1 MGAIEHGL
9 VFSLMALGVFLTF
22 RALDFPD
29 LSVDGS
35 LPLGAAVSALLITK
49 GFDPYLSVA
58 MAALAGFGAGAITAL
73 LNTKLK
79 ILNLLAGILT
89 MIGLYSINLRIMGMP
104 NIPLLGY
111 ETVFTP
117 LESMGGISPPQI
129 ASIGL
134 FMIFT
139 VMICAFLVWFF
150 HTDIG
155 LALRATGDNIKMVKA
170 QGGVNTDRMIFFGVA
185 LSNAFVAMSG
195 ALVAQSLGF
204 ADVNMGGIGTVVA
217 GLASVIVGEAVLSS
231 SSVLKAVIGGVVLGS
246 MIYRMAVAF
255 ALSVE
260 LGGPIKLSPGGDLNL
275 ITAIIVVV
283 ALTFPG
289 VRKKLGGLRS

>member
-1 MGAIEHGL
+1 MTYFAFLGAIEHGL

-35 LPLGAAVSALLITK
+35 LPLGAAVSALMITK
-49 GFDPYLSVA
+49 GYDPYLSVA
-58 MAALAGFGAGAITAL
+58 AASLAGFAAGAVTAL

-89 MIGLYSINLRIMGMP
+89 MIALYSVNLRVMGIP

-111 ETVFTP
+111 DTVFTP
-117 LESMGGISPPQI
+117 LEAYGISPQF
-129 ASIGL
+129 ASICL
-134 FMIFT
+134 FSFFT
-139 VMICAFLVWFF
+139 LAVCVFLVWFF

-155 LALRATGDNIKMVKA
+155 LALRATGDNMKMVKA
-170 QGGVNTDRMIFFGVA
+170 QGVNTDRMVFFGVA

-204 ADVNMGGIGTVVA
+204 ADVNMGIGTVVA

-231 SSVLKAVIGGVVLGS
+231 SSVLKAIVGVVLGS
-246 MIYRMAVAF
+246 MVYRLAVAF

-260 LGGPIKLSPGGDLNL
+260 LGPIKLSPGDLNL
-275 ITAIIVVV
+275 ITAVIVVI

-289 VRKKLGGLRS
+289 IRRKIGGLR

>member
-49 GFDPYLSVA
+49 GYDPFLSVA
-58 MAALAGFGAGAITAL
+58 AAALAGFGAGAITAL

-89 MIGLYSINLRIMGMP
+89 MIGLYSINLRVMGMP

-111 ETVFTP
+111 DTVFTP
-117 LESMGGISPPQI
+117 LESMGIPPQV

-134 FMIFT
+134 FATFT
-139 VMICAFLVWFF
+139 VLVCVFLVWFF

-155 LALRATGDNIKMVKA
+155 LALRATGDNLKMVKA
-170 QGGVNTDRMIFFGVA
+170 QGVNTDRMIFFGVA

-204 ADVNMGGIGTVVA
+204 ADVNMGIGTVVA

-231 SSVLKAVIGGVVLGS
+231 STVLKAVVGVVVGS
-246 MIYRMAVAF
+246 MIYRLAVAY

-260 LGGPIKLSPGGDLNL
+260 LGPIKLSPGDLNL
-275 ITAIIVVV
+275 ITAIIVVI

>member
-1 MGAIEHGL
+1 MTYFAFLGAIEHGL

-35 LPLGAAVSALLITK
+35 LPLGAAVSALMITK
-49 GFDPYLSVA
+49 GYDPYLSVA
-58 MAALAGFGAGAITAL
+58 AAFLAGFGAGAVTAM

-89 MIGLYSINLRIMGMP
+89 MIALYSINLRVMGMP

-111 ETVFTP
+111 DTVFTP
-117 LESMGGISPPQI
+117 VESLGISPQFAAI
-129 ASIGL
+129 TL
-134 FMIFT
+134 FLIFT
-139 VMICAFLVWFF
+139 VAVCVFLVWFF
-150 HTDIG
+150 HTDLG
-155 LALRATGDNIKMVKA
+155 LALRATGDNMKMVKA
-170 QGGVNTDRMIFFGVA
+170 QGVNTDRMIFFGVA
-185 LSNAFVAMSG
+185 LSNAFVAMCG

-204 ADVNMGGIGTVVA
+204 ADVNMGIGTVVA

-231 SSVLKAVIGGVVLGS
+231 STVLRAVVGVVLGS
-246 MIYRMAVAF
+246 LIYRLAVAY
-255 ALSVE
+255 ALSIE
-260 LGGPIKLSPGGDLNL
+260 LGPIKLSPGDLNL
-275 ITAIIVVV
+275 ITAIIVVL

-289 VRKKLGGLRS
+289 LRKKLGGIRG

>member
-1 MGAIEHGL
+1 MSYFAFLGAIEHGL

-49 GFDPYLSVA
+49 GVDPYISVA
-58 MAALAGFGAGAITAL
+58 AAALAGFGAGAITAL

-89 MIGLYSINLRIMGMP
+89 MIGLYSINLRVMGMP

-117 LESMGGISPPQI
+117 LENMGISPQMG
-129 ASIGL
+129 AIGL
-134 FMIFT
+134 FAVFT
-139 VMICAFLVWFF
+139 FLICVFLVWFF

-155 LALRATGDNIKMVKA
+155 LALRATGDNMKMVKA
-170 QGGVNTDRMIFFGVA
+170 QGVNTDRMIFFGVA
-185 LSNAFVAMSG
+185 LSNSFVAMSG

-204 ADVNMGGIGTVVA
+204 ADVNMGIGTVVA

-231 SSVLKAVIGGVVLGS
+231 STVLKAVIGVVLGS
-246 MIYRMAVAF
+246 MIYRLAVAF

-260 LGGPIKLSPGGDLNL
+260 LGPVKLSPGDLNL
-275 ITAIIVVV
+275 ITAIIVVI

-289 VRKKLGGLRS
+289 IRKKLGGAK

>member
-1 MGAIEHGL
+1 MSYFAFMGAIEHGL
-9 VFSLMALGVFLTF
+9 VFSLMALGVFLTL

-29 LSVDGS
+29 ISVDGS

-49 GFDPYLSVA
+49 GYDQFLSVA
-58 MAALAGFGAGAITAL
+58 AAALAGFGAGAITAL

-89 MIGLYSINLRIMGMP
+89 MIGLYSINLRVMGMP

-111 ETVFTP
+111 DTVFTP
-117 LESMGGISPPQI
+117 LESMGIPPQV

-134 FMIFT
+134 FATFT
-139 VMICAFLVWFF
+139 VLVCVFLVWFF

-155 LALRATGDNIKMVKA
+155 LALRATGDNLKMVKA
-170 QGGVNTDRMIFFGVA
+170 QGVNTDRMIFFGVA

-204 ADVNMGGIGTVVA
+204 ADVNMGIGTVVA

-231 SSVLKAVIGGVVLGS
+231 STVLKAVVGVVVGS
-246 MIYRMAVAF
+246 MIYRLAVAY

-260 LGGPIKLSPGGDLNL
+260 LGPIKLSPGDLNL
-275 ITAIIVVV
+275 ITAIIVVI

>member
-1 MGAIEHGL
+1 MTYFAFMGAIEHGL

-49 GFDPYLSVA
+49 GYDPFLSVA
-58 MAALAGFGAGAITAL
+58 AAALAGFAAGAVTAL

-89 MIGLYSINLRIMGMP
+89 MIGLYSINLRVMGMP

-111 ETVFTP
+111 DTVFTP
-117 LESMGGISPPQI
+117 IEAMGIPPQV

-134 FMIFT
+134 FSVIT
-139 VMICAFLVWFF
+139 VLVCVFLVWFF

-170 QGGVNTDRMIFFGVA
+170 QGVNTDRMIFFGVA

-204 ADVNMGGIGTVVA
+204 ADVNMGIGTVVA

-231 SSVLKAVIGGVVLGS
+231 STVFKAVVGVVAGS
-246 MIYRMAVAF
+246 MIYRLAVAY
-255 ALSVE
+255 ALSIE
-260 LGGPIKLSPGGDLNL
+260 LGPIKLSPGDLNL
-275 ITAIIVVV
+275 ITAIIVVI

-289 VRKKLGGLRS
+289 IRKKLGGLRA

>member
-1 MGAIEHGL
+1 MTYFAFMGAVEHGL

-49 GFDPYLSVA
+49 GFDPFLSVA
-58 MAALAGFGAGAITAL
+58 AACLAGFAAGAVTAL

-89 MIGLYSINLRIMGMP
+89 MIGLYSINLRVMGMP

-111 ETVFTP
+111 DTVFTP
-117 LESMGGISPPQI
+117 IEAMGISPQA

-134 FMIFT
+134 FAVIT
-139 VMICAFLVWFF
+139 LLVCVFLVWFF

-170 QGGVNTDRMIFFGVA
+170 QGVNTDRMIFFGVA

-204 ADVNMGGIGTVVA
+204 ADVNMGIGTVVA

-231 SSVLKAVIGGVVLGS
+231 ATVLKAVVGVVAGS
-246 MIYRMAVAF
+246 MIYRMAVAY
-255 ALSVE
+255 ALSIE
-260 LGGPIKLSPGGDLNL
+260 LGPIKLSPGDLNL
-275 ITAIIVVV
+275 ITAIIVVL

>member
-1 MGAIEHGL
+1 MTYFAFLGAVEHGL

-49 GFDPYLSVA
+49 GVNPYLTVA
-58 MAALAGFGAGAITAL
+58 AAGAAGFCAGAVTAM

-89 MIGLYSINLRIMGMP
+89 MIGLYSVNLRIMGMP

-111 ETVFTP
+111 DTVFTP
-117 LESMGGISPPQI
+117 LERMGLSPQM
-129 ASIGL
+129 ASITL
-134 FMIFT
+134 FALFT
-139 VMICAFLVWFF
+139 AAVCIFLVWFF

-155 LALRATGDNIKMVKA
+155 LALRATGDNMKMVKA
-170 QGGVNTDRMIFFGVA
+170 QGVNTDRMIFFGVA
-185 LSNAFVAMSG
+185 LSNGFVALSG

-204 ADVNMGGIGTVVA
+204 ADVNMGIGTVVA

-231 SSVLKAVIGGVVLGS
+231 SSVLRAVIGVVAGS
-246 MIYRMAVAF
+246 MIYRLAVAY

-260 LGGPIKLSPGGDLNL
+260 LGPVKLSPGDLNL
-275 ITAIIVVV
+275 ITAVIVVI

-289 VRKKLGGLRS
+289 LRRKIGGLK

>member
-1 MGAIEHGL
+1 MSYFAFLGAIEHGL
-9 VFSLMALGVFLTF
+9 VFALMALGVFLTF

-49 GFDPYLSVA
+49 GVNPYISVL
-58 MAALAGFGAGAITAL
+58 AAAAAGFAAGAVTAL

-89 MIGLYSINLRIMGMP
+89 MIGLYSINLRVMGMP

-111 ETVFTP
+111 ETVFSP
-117 LESMGGISPPQI
+117 LERMGIPPQM
-129 ASIGL
+129 ASIAL
-134 FMIFT
+134 FAVFT
-139 VMICAFLVWFF
+139 AAVCVFLVWFF

-155 LALRATGDNIKMVKA
+155 LALRATGDNMKMVKA
-170 QGGVNTDRMIFFGVA
+170 QGVNTDRMIFFGVA
-185 LSNAFVAMSG
+185 LSNAFVALSG

-204 ADVNMGGIGTVVA
+204 ADVNMGIGTVVA
-217 GLASVIVGEAVLSS
+217 GLASVIVGEAVLTSS
-231 SSVLKAVIGGVVLGS
+231 TVFRAVIGVVAGS
-246 MIYRMAVAF
+246 MIYRLAVAY

-260 LGGPIKLSPGGDLNL
+260 LGPIKLSPGDLNL
-275 ITAIIVVV
+275 ITAVIVVI

-289 VRKKLGGLRS
+289 IRKKLGGLRS

>member
-1 MGAIEHGL
+1 MTYFAFLGAIEHGL

-49 GFDPYLSVA
+49 GYDPYLSVA
-58 MAALAGFGAGAITAL
+58 AAFIAGFGAGAVTAL

-89 MIGLYSINLRIMGMP
+89 MIALYSINLRVMGMP

-111 ETVFTP
+111 DTVFTP
-117 LESMGGISPPQI
+117 MESMGISPQFAAI
-129 ASIGL
+129 TL
-134 FMIFT
+134 FLIFT
-139 VMICAFLVWFF
+139 VAVCVFLVWFF
-150 HTDIG
+150 HTDLG
-155 LALRATGDNIKMVKA
+155 LALRATGDNMKMVKA
-170 QGGVNTDRMIFFGVA
+170 QGVNTDRMVFFGVS
-185 LSNAFVAMSG
+185 LSNAFVAMCG

-204 ADVNMGGIGTVVA
+204 ADVNMGIGTVVA

-231 SSVLKAVIGGVVLGS
+231 STVLRAVVGVVLGS
-246 MIYRMAVAF
+246 MIYRLAVAY

-260 LGGPIKLSPGGDLNL
+260 LGPIKLSPGDLNL
-275 ITAIIVVV
+275 ITAIIVVL

-289 VRKKLGGLRS
+289 IRKKLGGIRG

>member
-1 MGAIEHGL
+1 MSYFAFLGAIEHGL
-9 VFSLMALGVFLTF
+9 VFSLMAIGVFLTF

-49 GFDPYLSVA
+49 GVDPYLSVA
-58 MAALAGFGAGAITAL
+58 AATLAGFGAGAITAL

-89 MIGLYSINLRIMGMP
+89 MIGLYSINLRVMGMP

-117 LESMGGISPPQI
+117 IEAMGISPQV
-129 ASIGL
+129 AAIGL
-134 FMIFT
+134 FAVFAL
-139 VMICAFLVWFF
+139 VICVFLVWFF

-155 LALRATGDNIKMVKA
+155 LALRATGDNMKMVKA
-170 QGGVNTDRMIFFGVA
+170 QGVNTDRMIFFGVA
-185 LSNAFVAMSG
+185 LSNGFVAMSG

-204 ADVNMGGIGTVVA
+204 ADVNMGIGTVVA

-231 SSVLKAVIGGVVLGS
+231 STVLKAVIGVVIGS
-246 MIYRMAVAF
+246 MIYRLAVAF

-260 LGGPIKLSPGGDLNL
+260 LGPIKLSPGDLNL
-275 ITAIIVVV
+275 ITAIIVVI

-289 VRKKLGGLRS
+289 IRKKLGGAK

>member
-1 MGAIEHGL
+1 MSYFAFLGAVEHGL

-49 GFDPYLSVA
+49 GVDPYLSVA
-58 MAALAGFGAGAITAL
+58 AASLAGFGAGAITAL

-89 MIGLYSINLRIMGMP
+89 MIGLYSINLRVMGMP

-111 ETVFTP
+111 DTVFTP
-117 LESMGGISPPQI
+117 IEAMGIPPQL
-129 ASIGL
+129 AAIGL
-134 FMIFT
+134 FFIFT
-139 VMICAFLVWFF
+139 IIICAFLVWFF
-150 HTDIG
+150 HTDVG
-155 LALRATGDNIKMVKA
+155 LALRATGDNMKMVKA
-170 QGGVNTDRMIFFGVA
+170 QGVNTDRMIFFGVA
-185 LSNAFVAMSG
+185 LSNGFVAMSG

-204 ADVNMGGIGTVVA
+204 ADVNMGIGTVVA

-231 SSVLKAVIGGVVLGS
+231 STVLKAVVGVVLGS
-246 MIYRMAVAF
+246 MIYRLAVAF

-260 LGGPIKLSPGGDLNL
+260 LGPIKLSPGDLNL
-275 ITAIIVVV
+275 ITAIIVVI

-289 VRKKLGGLRS
+289 IRKRLGGLKQ

>member
-1 MGAIEHGL
+1 MTYFAFLGAIEHGL

-35 LPLGAAVSALLITK
+35 LPLGAAVSAVMIT
-49 GFDPYLSVA
+49 GGADPYISVA
-58 MAALAGFGAGAITAL
+58 AACLAGFGAGAVTAL

-89 MIGLYSINLRIMGMP
+89 MIGLYSVNLRIMGMP

-111 ETVFTP
+111 DTVFTP
-117 LESMGGISPPQI
+117 IEKMGFAPQT
-129 ASIGL
+129 ASILL
-134 FMIFT
+134 FFIFT
-139 VMICAFLVWFF
+139 LIICVLLVWFF

-155 LALRATGDNIKMVKA
+155 LALRATGDNMKMVKA
-170 QGGVNTDRMIFFGVA
+170 QGVNTDRMIFFGVA
-185 LSNAFVAMSG
+185 LSNSFVAMCG
-195 ALVAQSLGF
+195 ALAAQSLGF
-204 ADVNMGGIGTVVA
+204 ADVNMGIGTVVA

-231 SSVLKAVIGGVVLGS
+231 TTVVRAVIGVVAGS
-246 MIYRMAVAF
+246 MIYRLAIAY
-255 ALSVE
+255 ALSLE
-260 LGGPIKLSPGGDLNL
+260 LGPVRLSPGDLNL
-275 ITAIIVVV
+275 ITAVIVVL

-289 VRKKLGGLRS
+289 LRKRLGGLKS

>member
-1 MGAIEHGL
+1 MTYFALLGAIEHGL

-35 LPLGAAVSALLITK
+35 LPLGAAVSALMITK
-49 GFDPYLSVA
+49 GYDPYLSVVCA
-58 MAALAGFGAGAITAL
+58 FAAGFGAGAITAI

-89 MIGLYSINLRIMGMP
+89 MIALYSINLRVMGMP

-111 ETVFTP
+111 DTVFTP
-117 LESMGGISPPQI
+117 LESMGISPQFAAI
-129 ASIGL
+129 TL
-134 FMIFT
+134 FLIFT
-139 VMICAFLVWFF
+139 VAVCVFLVWFF
-150 HTDIG
+150 HTDVG
-155 LALRATGDNIKMVKA
+155 LALRATGDNMKMVKA
-170 QGGVNTDRMIFFGVA
+170 QGVNTDRMVFFGVA

-204 ADVNMGGIGTVVA
+204 ADVNMGIGTVVA

-231 SSVLKAVIGGVVLGS
+231 RSVLRAVIGVVLGS
-246 MIYRMAVAF
+246 LVYRLAVAY

-260 LGGPIKLSPGGDLNL
+260 LGPIKLSPGDLNL
-275 ITAIIVVV
+275 ITAIIVVL

-289 VRKKLGGLRS
+289 VRKKLGGLKS

>member
-111 ETVFTP
+111 ETVFY
-117 LESMGGISPPQI
+117 SAGVYGDFSPDSLHRVI
-129 ASIGL
+129 YDFYCDDMCL
-134 FMIFT
+134 FW
-139 VMICAFLVWFF
+139 CGFF

-170 QGGVNTDRMIFFGVA
+170 QGVNTDRMIFFGVA

-204 ADVNMGGIGTVVA
+204 ADVNMGIGTVVA

-231 SSVLKAVIGGVVLGS
+231 SSVLKAVIGVVLGS

-260 LGGPIKLSPGGDLNL
+260 LGPIKLSPGDLNL

>member
-1 MGAIEHGL
+1 MSYFAFLGAIEHGL

-35 LPLGAAVSALLITK
+35 LPLGAAVSAVLITK
-49 GFDPYLSVA
+49 GVDPFVSVA
-58 MAALAGFGAGAITAL
+58 AASAAGFGAGAVTAV

-89 MIGLYSINLRIMGMP
+89 MIGLYSINLRVMGMP

-111 ETVFTP
+111 DTVFTP
-117 LESMGGISPPQI
+117 LENIGIPAQF

-134 FMIFT
+134 FSVFT
-139 VMICAFLVWFF
+139 VLVCIFLVWFF
-150 HTDIG
+150 HTDLG
-155 LALRATGDNIKMVKA
+155 LALRATGDNMKMVKA
-170 QGGVNTDRMIFFGVA
+170 QGVNTDRMVFFGVA
-185 LSNAFVAMSG
+185 LSNAFVAMCG

-204 ADVNMGGIGTVVA
+204 ADVNMGIGTVVA

-231 SSVLKAVIGGVVLGS
+231 STVLKAVAGVVLGS
-246 MIYRMAVAF
+246 MVYRMAVAF

-260 LGGPIKLSPGGDLNL
+260 LGPVKLSPGDLNL
-275 ITAIIVVV
+275 ITAIIVVI

-289 VRKKLGGLRS
+289 LRKKIGGLR

>member
-1 MGAIEHGL
+1 MTYFAFLGAVEHGL

-29 LSVDGS
+29 LSVDGT
-35 LPLGAAVSALLITK
+35 LPLGAAVSAVLITK
-49 GFDPYLSVA
+49 GVNPYMSVL
-58 MAALAGFGAGAITAL
+58 AAAAAGFVAGAVTAL

-89 MIGLYSINLRIMGMP
+89 MIALYSVNLRIMGMP

-111 ETVFTP
+111 DTVFTP
-117 LESMGGISPPQI
+117 LEKMGVPPQFSGI
-129 ASIGL
+129 VL
-134 FMIFT
+134 FAIFT
-139 VMICAFLVWFF
+139 VVTCVLLVWFF
-150 HTDIG
+150 HTDMG
-155 LALRATGDNIKMVKA
+155 LALRATGDNMKMVKA
-170 QGGVNTDRMIFFGVA
+170 QGVNTDRMILFGVA
-185 LSNAFVAMSG
+185 LSNAFVALSG

-204 ADVNMGGIGTVVA
+204 ADVNMGIGTVVA

-231 SSVLKAVIGGVVLGS
+231 STVLKAVLGVVAGS
-246 MIYRMAVAF
+246 MIYRLAVAY

-260 LGGPIKLSPGGDLNL
+260 LGPIKLSPGDLNL
-275 ITAIIVVV
+275 ITAIIVVI

-289 VRKKLGGLRS
+289 LRKKLGGLRS